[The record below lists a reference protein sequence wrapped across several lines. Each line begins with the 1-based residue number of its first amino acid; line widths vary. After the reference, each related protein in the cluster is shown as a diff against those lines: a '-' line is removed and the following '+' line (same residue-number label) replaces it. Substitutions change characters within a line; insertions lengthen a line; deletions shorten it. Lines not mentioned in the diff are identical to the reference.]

1 LRATLISYKDGG
13 TNLQLASQSDGS
25 SVLIQISGAGRHREG
40 TLQGVFSGKSDRGLE
55 SNPAAPAFRQQT
67 PIDLRSV
74 SSSGVVRIWRLHV
87 LADLVTLTNSR
98 DDWPRTEV
106 TSGR

>member
-1 LRATLISYKDGG
+1 
-13 TNLQLASQSDGS
+13 
-25 SVLIQISGAGRHREG
+25 
-40 TLQGVFSGKSDRGLE
+40 
-55 SNPAAPAFRQQT
+55 
-67 PIDLRSV
+67 V